1 MKEVKQLNQDIE
13 VVEKS
18 VKLINLIEEYKNN
31 IKKYIEYEVNI
42 LKNKAKTDVNR
53 ILKEEENAQKE
64 TKDFVI
70 QNLINI
76 MKRKKRC
83 GNLMSL
89 RLILKIF

>member
-53 ILKEEENAQKE
+53 ILKEEENAQK
-64 TKDFVI
+64 
-70 QNLINI
+70 
-76 MKRKKRC
+76 
-83 GNLMSL
+83 
-89 RLILKIF
+89 